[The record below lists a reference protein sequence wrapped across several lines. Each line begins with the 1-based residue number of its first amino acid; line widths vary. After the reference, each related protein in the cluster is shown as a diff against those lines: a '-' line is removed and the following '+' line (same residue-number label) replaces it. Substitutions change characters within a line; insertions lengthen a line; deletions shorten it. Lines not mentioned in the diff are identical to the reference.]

1 MAPNG
6 ADAGNLPIRCIARQC
21 RVAMKPMRRCYERDA
36 RVQRSSLLPRQTH
49 REDGETVMELH
60 EIRYFLALSKTLNFT
75 KAAEMC
81 NVSQPALTRAIQKME
96 DELGGLLF
104 SRERNNTHLTELG
117 RMLEPHLTE
126 VLTRTQAAKETAQ
139 AVPASGQRAPEAR
152 CHVHDRPG
160 AVRQLPEP
168 LSRRQSRNRDHAD
181 GSGARPA
188 VRSADEGRAGR
199 GADRAT
205 GRICRRRCSHNR
217 SIGNASSSPA
227 RPAIRSHARMR
238 CSIAELDGQPYLA
251 RINCEYFD
259 TLRDTCHANG
269 SHLVGA
275 FRSEREDWIL
285 TMVAAGMGICFL
297 PEFSNTIPGVI
308 SRPVIEPAIER
319 EVCLVTVAG
328 RRWSS
333 PLSAFVRAV
342 RQYRWPEEQQ
352 SDLPVAEAA

>member
-1 MAPNG
+1 
-6 ADAGNLPIRCIARQC
+6 
-21 RVAMKPMRRCYERDA
+21 
-36 RVQRSSLLPRQTH
+36 
-49 REDGETVMELH
+49 MELH
-60 EIRYFLALSKTLNFT
+60 EIRYFLALNKTLNFT

-117 RMLEPHLTE
+117 RMLMPHLSE

-139 AVPASGQRAPEAR
+139 RFLRLDSAHLKLGVMCTIGPVRFVSFLSCFRADNPGIEITLTEAVP
-152 CHVHDRPG
+152 DRLCDLLAKG
-160 AVRQLPEP
+160 ELDVALI
-168 LSRRQSRNRDHAD
+168 
-181 GSGARPA
+181 ARPDGFA
-188 VRSADEGRAGR
+188 SPLQAQPLYRERFVIACSAGHPFA
-199 GADRAT
+199 
-205 GRICRRRCSHNR
+205 CKNVVSV
-217 SIGNASSSPA
+217 
-227 RPAIRSHARMR
+227 
-238 CSIAELDGQPYLA
+238 AELDGQPYLA

-308 SRPVIEPAIER
+308 SRLVIAPSIER

-333 PLSAFVRAV
+333 PVSAFIRAV
-342 RQYRWPEEQQ
+342 KQYRWPEATAAVATPGRE
-352 SDLPVAEAA
+352 PVAAQ